1 MSTPAASSNIADN
14 VDKDKDGWSAQKYN
28 KTADFVYS
36 KAYTSPTFDLLAAKE
51 GEKIADF
58 GCGTGE
64 LTLQLAALVGE
75 TGRVVGYDA
84 SANMVEKA
92 RANGVQNAF
101 VADLQE
107 PAFFS
112 AFQNGDGDGDGNTT
126 AGTLDAVF
134 SNATLHW
141 CKRDPAAVVRN
152 AYALLSPGGRFVCE
166 MGGFMNCVGVVQSLY
181 AVLRAH
187 GHDPVPLDPW
197 YFPSVSEYSKIL
209 ESAGFRV
216 ATIALHPRLTPLHGP
231 LGDWLRLFA
240 RHTMLA
246 PLDDAEAAAVISE
259 VEAMCARDC
268 KDKDNNWAI
277 MYCRLRF
284 RAEKPE

>member
-1 MSTPAASSNIADN
+1 MSTSTPAASNNNNA
-14 VDKDKDGWSAQKYN
+14 DKDGWSAQKYN

-64 LTLQLAALVGE
+64 LTLQLAALVGDA
-75 TGRVVGYDA
+75 GRVVGYDA
-84 SANMVEKA
+84 SANMVEQA
-92 RANGVQNAF
+92 RANGVQRAF

-112 AFQNGDGDGDGNTT
+112 RFQAEVGDV
-126 AGTLDAVF
+126 APGTLDAVF

-152 AYALLSPGGRFVCE
+152 AHALLRPGGRSVCE

-181 AVLRAH
+181 AVLRAR

-197 YFPSVSEYSKIL
+197 YFPSVSEYTKIL
-209 ESAGFRV
+209 EAAGFSIS
-216 ATIALHPRLTPLHGP
+216 TIALHPRLTPLHGP

-246 PLDDAEAAAVISE
+246 PLADDEAEAVISD
-259 VEAMCARDC
+259 VETMCARDC
-268 KDKDNNWAI
+268 RDKDGNWAI